1 MLDLNEI
8 EILQVAMAHEERAR
22 VFYERLS
29 RRHGDTPAGDLFDF
43 LAREEEGHIRKL
55 SAKFG
60 MPQFEA
66 GWDDRY
72 LPYLIDLDRLAWE
85 EGVEAGGAEGREALG
100 KGLSIARKAEEH
112 AIDFY
117 RRAGEIVEDQST
129 RDLLSE
135 LGEEERIH
143 LARIEEHLKQL

>member
-22 VFYERLS
+22 VFYERLA

-55 SAKFG
+55 SAKYG

-72 LPYLIDLDRLAWE
+72 LPYLIDLERLAWE
-85 EGVEAGGAEGREALG
+85 EGVEAGGAEGKEALG
-100 KGLSIARKAEEH
+100 KGLSIARMAEEH

-117 RRAGEIVEDQST
+117 RRAGEIVEEQGT

-135 LGEEERIH
+135 LKEEERIH